1 MTNKKEI
8 EKKSIRSPEERRV
21 IKLNEGSAKA
31 RKSAARLAAVQVLY
45 QMDMNE
51 QGARS
56 ALKDFINHRIGFDL
70 DGDVFVPADQDLLT
84 KIIMGIYDRR
94 EDIEQ
99 IVMDSLKEGGHDG
112 VEDIMRDIL
121 YAGIYELLA
130 HGDIDKGI
138 IISDYLN
145 VAHAFYEG
153 GEPKLI
159 NAILDKVAKAVRN

>member
-1 MTNKKEI
+1 MTKNKEQMA
-8 EKKSIRSPEERRV
+8 EPQEHRV

-51 QGARS
+51 QGAKL
-56 ALKDFINHRIGFDL
+56 ALKDFIDHRIGFDL

-84 KIIMGIYDRR
+84 KIIMGIHDRR

-99 IVMDSLKEGGHDG
+99 IVNDALAQGGHEG
-112 VEDIMRDIL
+112 IEQLIQDIL
-121 YAGIYELLA
+121 YAGVYELLA
-130 HGDIDKGI
+130 HSDIDKGI

-145 VAHAFYEG
+145 VSHAFYEG
-153 GEPKLI
+153 GEPKLV
-159 NAILDKVAKAVRN
+159 NAILDKVGKSVRD